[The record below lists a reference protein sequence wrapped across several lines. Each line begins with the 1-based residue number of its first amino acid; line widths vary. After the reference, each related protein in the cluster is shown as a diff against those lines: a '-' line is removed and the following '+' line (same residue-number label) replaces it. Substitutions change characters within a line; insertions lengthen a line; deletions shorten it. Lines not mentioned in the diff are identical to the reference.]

1 MPLRSLLFVP
11 GDSPR
16 KFARAMQSGADAL
29 ILDLEDS
36 VAPDLKAQARDI
48 AARLLAEARGQ
59 SGRPRLYVRVNA
71 LDTGLTD
78 ADLDA
83 VIPHEPDGIVLPKSS
98 KGADVML
105 LDAKVTTSEAL
116 AGIEDGRTRILAI
129 VTETAASL
137 FAIGTYDGSSAR
149 LEGMTWG
156 GEDLSADIGAFSNR
170 DAAGRYT
177 DVYRLARALCL
188 AGAAA
193 AGVLPIDAVYTDF
206 RDAKGLRRECDEAV
220 RDGFVAKMAIH
231 PDQVSVI
238 NEAFT
243 PSEAAVREAEAVLRA
258 MSEAGETGVASL
270 DGQMIDRPHVRR
282 AERIL
287 QRARST
293 GRLGR
298 A

>member
-1 MPLRSLLFVP
+1 MRSLLFVP

-36 VAPDLKAQARDI
+36 VGPGSKAQAREI
-48 AARLLAEARGQ
+48 TAGLLAETRHRD
-59 SGRPRLYVRVNA
+59 GRPRLYVRVNA
-71 LDTGLTD
+71 LDTGMTD

-83 VIPHEPDGIVLPKSS
+83 VIPLEPDGIMLPKSS

-116 AGIEDGRTRILAI
+116 AGIEDGCTRIVAI

-137 FAIGTYDGSSAR
+137 FGIGTYDGSSAR

-156 GEDLSADIGAFSNR
+156 GEDLSADVGSISNR
-170 DAAGRYT
+170 DAAGSYT
-177 DVYRLARALCL
+177 DIYRLARALCL

-193 AGVLPIDAVYTDF
+193 AGVLPIDSVYTDF
-206 RDAKGLRRECDEAV
+206 RDPDGLRRECEEAV

-231 PDQVSVI
+231 PDQIATI
-238 NEAFT
+238 NEMFT
-243 PSEAAVREAEAVLRA
+243 PSEEAIRDAEAVVRVLA
-258 MSEAGETGVASL
+258 KAGEAGVASL
-270 DGQMIDRPHVRR
+270 NGRMIDRPHLRR

-287 QRARST
+287 DRARAA
-293 GRLGR
+293 GLLDRV
-298 A
+298 

>member
-1 MPLRSLLFVP
+1 MRSLLFVP

-16 KFARAMQSGADAL
+16 KFARAMESGADAL

-36 VAPDLKAQARDI
+36 VAPGSKAQAREI
-48 AARLLAEARGQ
+48 TAGLLAEAGHQ
-59 SGRPRLYVRVNA
+59 DGRPRLYVRVNA
-71 LDTGLTD
+71 LDTGMTD

-83 VIPHEPDGIVLPKSS
+83 VIPLEPYGIMLPKSS

-137 FAIGTYDGSSAR
+137 FGLGTYDGSSAR

-156 GEDLSADIGAFSNR
+156 GEDLSADIGSIANR
-170 DAAGRYT
+170 DAAGNYT
-177 DVYRLARALCL
+177 DIYRMARALCL

-193 AGVLPIDAVYTDF
+193 AGVLPIDSVYTDF
-206 RDAKGLRRECDEAV
+206 RDSEGLRRECDDAV
-220 RDGFVAKMAIH
+220 RDGFIAKMAIH
-231 PDQVSVI
+231 PDQVAII

-243 PSEAAVREAEAVLRA
+243 PSPDAIREAEAIVQALA
-258 MSEAGETGVASL
+258 AAGDTGVASL
-270 DGQMIDRPHVRR
+270 NGRMIDRPHLRR
-282 AERIL
+282 ADRIL
-287 QRARST
+287 DRARAA
-293 GRLGR
+293 RRDDR

>member
-1 MPLRSLLFVP
+1 MRSLLFVP

-16 KFARAMQSGADAL
+16 KFTRAMESGADAL

-36 VAPDLKAQARDI
+36 VAPGSKAQAREI
-48 AARLLAEARGQ
+48 TAGLLAETRHQGD
-59 SGRPRLYVRVNA
+59 RPRLYVRVNA
-71 LDTGLTD
+71 LDTGMTD

-83 VIPHEPDGIVLPKSS
+83 VIPLEPDGIMLPKSS

-116 AGIEDGRTRILAI
+116 AGIEDGRTRIVAI

-137 FAIGTYDGSSAR
+137 FGLGTYDGSSAR

-156 GEDLSADIGAFSNR
+156 GEDLSADIGSISNR
-170 DAAGRYT
+170 DAAGNYT
-177 DVYRLARALCL
+177 DLYRLARALCL

-193 AGVLPIDAVYTDF
+193 AGVLPIDSVYTDF
-206 RDAKGLRRECDEAV
+206 RDSEGLRRECDDAV

-231 PDQVSVI
+231 PDQIAVI
-238 NEAFT
+238 NEVFT
-243 PSEAAVREAEAVLRA
+243 PSAEAMREADAVIRVMA
-258 MSEAGETGVASL
+258 EAGDAGVASL
-270 DGQMIDRPHVRR
+270 KGRMIDRPHLRR

-287 QRARST
+287 DRARAA
-293 GRLGR
+293 RRHDR